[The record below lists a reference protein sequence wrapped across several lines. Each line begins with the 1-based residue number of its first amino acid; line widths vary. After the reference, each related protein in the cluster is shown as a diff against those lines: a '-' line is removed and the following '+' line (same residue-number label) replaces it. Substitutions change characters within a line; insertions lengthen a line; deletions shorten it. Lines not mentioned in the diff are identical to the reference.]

1 VTVALKAS
9 PDDQALLLDL
19 QQLDTRLQQLDH
31 RSKSLPALAQLAA
44 LAREEE
50 QLRSTLGLKR
60 GEWED
65 ARTELKRVESDVAVV
80 EARIT
85 RDSDRLQ
92 GSSSVK
98 DVHALEQE
106 LTSLRK
112 RLSDLE
118 DIELNVMERVDQ
130 EQGALGAAE
139 ARLGELRERVVA
151 LEAERD
157 EELKA
162 IESERA
168 HVRANRATVA
178 GKVPAELVALYERQ
192 RSRYGVGASHL
203 RGGVSS
209 ASGVKLTESD
219 MARIRAAAPDD
230 VIMCPDSDAVLVR
243 TAESGL

>member
-1 VTVALKAS
+1 MALKAS
-9 PDDQALLLDL
+9 PDDQALLLEV
-19 QQLDTRLQQLDH
+19 QQLDTRLQQLEH
-31 RSKSLPALAQLAA
+31 RSRSLPAIAQLAQLAK
-44 LAREEE
+44 EEE
-50 QLRSTLGLKR
+50 QLRSTLAKKR
-60 GEWED
+60 GDAED

-92 GSSSVK
+92 GSSLMK

-118 DIELNVMERVDQ
+118 DIELTVMERVEQ
-130 EQGALGAAE
+130 EQEELAAAE
-139 ARLGELRERVVA
+139 ARLAELRERAGA

-157 EELKA
+157 QELKA
-162 IESERA
+162 VESERT
-168 HVRANRATVA
+168 HVQANRSTIV

-219 MARIRAAAPDD
+219 MARIRSAAPDE
-230 VIMCPDSDAVLVR
+230 VILCPDSDAILVR

>member
-9 PDDQALLLDL
+9 PEDQALLLEV

-31 RSKSLPALAQLAA
+31 RSKSLPAIAQLTE
-44 LAREEE
+44 LTREEE
-50 QLRSTLGLKR
+50 ALRAAQGQKR
-60 GEWED
+60 GAWED

-92 GSSSVK
+92 GSSSMK

-106 LTSLRK
+106 LASLKK

-118 DIELNVMERVDQ
+118 DIELTVMERVEQ
-130 EQGALGAAE
+130 EQQLLADAE
-139 ARLGELRERVVA
+139 ATLAELRERKQV

-157 EELKA
+157 AELA
-162 IESERA
+162 SLESERA
-168 HVRANRATVA
+168 HARANRATVA
-178 GKVPAELVALYERQ
+178 GKVPADLLALYERQ

-203 RGGVSS
+203 RGGVSG
-209 ASGVKLTESD
+209 ASGVRLNESD
-219 MARIRAAAPDD
+219 MARIRSAAPDE
-230 VIMCPDSDAVLVR
+230 VLLCPDSDAILVR

>member
-1 VTVALKAS
+1 MALKAS
-9 PDDQALLLDL
+9 PDDQAMLLDL

-31 RSKSLPALAQLAA
+31 RAKSLPALAQLAS

-50 QLRSTLGLKR
+50 QLRSTLAQKR
-60 GEWED
+60 GQWED

-106 LTSLRK
+106 LGSLRK

-118 DIELNVMERVDQ
+118 DIELSVMERVDEEQ
-130 EQGALGAAE
+130 EALGAAE
-139 ARLGELRERVVA
+139 ARLQELRERVTA

-162 IESERA
+162 LDGERA
-168 HVRANRATVA
+168 HVHANRGTIA
-178 GKVPAELVALYERQ
+178 GKVPPELLALYERQ

-203 RGGVSS
+203 RGGVSG
-209 ASGVKLTESD
+209 ASGVRLTESD
-219 MARIRAAAPDD
+219 MARIRSAAPDD
-230 VIMCPDSDAVLVR
+230 VIMCPDSDAILVR
-243 TAESGL
+243 TGESGL

>member
-1 VTVALKAS
+1 VALKAS

-31 RSKSLPALAQLAA
+31 RAKSLPALVQLAA

-50 QLRSTLGLKR
+50 QLRSTLAQKR
-60 GEWED
+60 GEAED
-65 ARTELKRVESDVAVV
+65 ARSELKRVESDVAVV
-80 EARIT
+80 EARIA
-85 RDSDRLQ
+85 RDSERLQ

-106 LTSLRK
+106 LGSLRK

-118 DIELNVMERVDQ
+118 DIELTVMERVDE
-130 EQGALGAAE
+130 EQAALTAAE
-139 ARLGELRERVVA
+139 SGLAELRERVVA

-168 HVRANRATVA
+168 HVMANRSTVA
-178 GKVPAELVALYERQ
+178 GKAPAELVALYERQ
-192 RSRYGVGASHL
+192 RARYGVGASHL

-209 ASGVKLTESD
+209 ASGVRLTESD

-230 VIMCPDSDAVLVR
+230 VIMCPDSDAILVR